1 MNLRLAFQVSLW
13 FTVAAANLTACAQA
27 GKPQTDSELRG
38 MGMVVESRLAPGAH
52 TKTAVLALTDAG
64 NGLFTYGHLRASS
77 GTSTSSIG
85 GGTNM
90 SFPRWVHVTWREGSD
105 IQYGNNGLFSG
116 GTIVG
121 DYKVEVLSR
130 IPDEVFRYAASAPGR
145 GIRLSFRIKDD
156 GVQLAWDVQETVV
169 HHPSGGRGIVYSLH
183 GGDFLCE
190 TSPYQSHPDCTN
202 GPLKEAPWY
211 TSAWEN

>member
-1 MNLRLAFQVSLW
+1 MKNQFQPLLLV
-13 FTVAAANLTACAQA
+13 VAIAASNLTACAHT

-38 MGMVVESRLAPGAH
+38 MGMVVESRLAPGAQP
-52 TKTAVLALTDAG
+52 KNAVLALTDAG
-64 NGLFTYGHLRASS
+64 NGLFTEGCLLTSS
-77 GTSTSSIG
+77 GKSVSSIG

-90 SFPRWVHVTWREGSD
+90 SFPRWVRVTWREGSN
-105 IQYGNNGLFSG
+105 IRYEHGVFSG

-130 IPDEVFRYAASAPGR
+130 IPDEVFRYANSAPGR

-156 GVQLAWDVQETVV
+156 GVLLAWDVQENL
-169 HHPSGGRGIVYSLH
+169 PGASGFLYAMH
-183 GGDFLCE
+183 GGDFPCE
-190 TSPYQSHPDCTN
+190 TSPYQSHPNCTN

-211 TSAWEN
+211 STTWER

>member
-1 MNLRLAFQVSLW
+1 MTAISSLA
-13 FTVAAANLTACAQA
+13 ACAHT

-38 MGMVVESRLAPGAH
+38 MGMVLESQLAPGARP
-52 TKTAVLALTDAG
+52 KDAVLARTDAG
-64 NGLFTYGHLRASS
+64 NRVFAHGRLLASS
-77 GTSTSSIG
+77 GNSISSIG

-90 SFPRWVHVTWREGSD
+90 SFPRWVRVTWREGSN
-105 IQYGNNGLFSG
+105 IQYEDGRFVG
-116 GTIVG
+116 GTVVG

-130 IPDEVFRYAASAPGR
+130 IPDEVFRYANSAPGR

-156 GVQLAWDVQETVV
+156 GVLLAWDVQETVV
-169 HHPSGGRGIVYSLH
+169 HHPTGARGFVYSMH
-183 GGDFLCE
+183 GGDFPCE

-211 TSAWEN
+211 TTAWER